1 MAPSGI
7 DKEKFFIQIERLEQ
21 NYTLLLDVKKQLGK
35 ESSDAIPLM
44 AAERLLQILIEECLN
59 IGNHIISGLNLER
72 ADTYKDIFVRLH
84 QKGVI
89 SKEIGTALI
98 SFASFRNRLVHLYW
112 RVERDEM
119 LSKLDDIEVVKQFAE
134 GVYTYLKSNKLL

>member
-7 DKEKFFIQIERLEQ
+7 DKEKFLIQIERLEQ

-35 ESSDAIPLM
+35 ASGDVIPLM

-72 ADTYKDIFVRLH
+72 ADAYKDIFVRLQ

-89 SKEIGTALI
+89 SKEIGKELI

-119 LSKLDDIEVVKQFAE
+119 LSKLDDIEIVKQFAE

>member
-1 MAPSGI
+1 MVPSGI
-7 DKEKFFIQIERLEQ
+7 DKEKFLIQVERLEQ
-21 NYTLLLDVKKQLGK
+21 NYALLLDVKAQVGDA
-35 ESSDAIPLM
+35 SSDAIPLV

-59 IGNHIISGLNLER
+59 IGNHIISGLNLDR
-72 ADTYKDIFVRLH
+72 ADTYKEIFVRLQ

-89 SKEIGTALI
+89 SKEIGKELI

-119 LSKLDDIEVVKQFAE
+119 LSKLDEIEVVKQFVE
-134 GVYTYLKSNKLL
+134 GVYAYLKSNKLL

>member
-7 DKEKFFIQIERLEQ
+7 DKEKFLIQIERLEQ

-35 ESSDAIPLM
+35 ASGDAIPLM

-72 ADTYKDIFVRLH
+72 ADAYKDIFVRLQ

-89 SKEIGTALI
+89 SKEIGTELI

-119 LSKLDDIEVVKQFAE
+119 LSKLDDIEIVKQFAE

>member
-7 DKEKFFIQIERLEQ
+7 DKEKFLIQVERLEQ
-21 NYTLLLDVKKQLGK
+21 NYALLLDVKAQLGDTPN
-35 ESSDAIPLM
+35 DAIPLM
-44 AAERLLQILIEECLN
+44 AAERLLQIVIEECLN

-72 ADTYKDIFVRLH
+72 ADTYKEIFVRLQ

-89 SKEIGTALI
+89 TKDIGKQLI

-119 LSKLDDIEVVKQFAE
+119 LSKLDEIEVVKRFAE
-134 GVYTYLKSNKLL
+134 GVYAYLKSNKLL

>member
-7 DKEKFFIQIERLEQ
+7 DKEKFLIQVERLEQ
-21 NYTLLLDVKKQLGK
+21 NYTLLLDVKTQL
-35 ESSDAIPLM
+35 EHAPSDAIPLV

-72 ADTYKDIFVRLH
+72 ADTYKEIFVRLQ

-89 SKEIGTALI
+89 SQEIGKQLI
-98 SFASFRNRLVHLYW
+98 AFASFRNRLVHLYW
-112 RVERDEM
+112 RVERDTVPF
-119 LSKLDDIEVVKQFAE
+119 KPDGIECVTKSAE
-134 GVYTYLKSNKLL
+134 GVYISSCYSYLL